1 MAAHNEARF
10 IARSTDPSTSHES
23 AQDGENSGAFGGQRL
38 SILEALKHH
47 GEMHASAIADEVGLL
62 THQVLKRLSDLQRMG
77 FAVPTD
83 KRVGKQ
89 RVWRALESKK

>member
-1 MAAHNEARF
+1 MQINPKTL
-10 IARSTDPSTSHES
+10 ARSCDPATSKEA
-23 AQDGENSGAFGGQRL
+23 AQSGEKSGVFGGQRL
-38 SILEALKHH
+38 SILEVLQSL
-47 GEMHASAIADEVGLL
+47 GEMHASAIADEVGLH

-89 RVWRALESKK
+89 RVWRALEGKK

>member
-1 MAAHNEARF
+1 METRNEARF
-10 IARSTDPSTSHES
+10 IARNTDPSTSHEA
-23 AQDGENSGAFGGQRL
+23 AQEGEKSGAFGGQRL
-38 SILEALKHH
+38 SILEALRHH
-47 GEMHASAIADEVGLL
+47 GEMHGDAIAEEVGLL

-77 FAVPTD
+77 LAVPTD